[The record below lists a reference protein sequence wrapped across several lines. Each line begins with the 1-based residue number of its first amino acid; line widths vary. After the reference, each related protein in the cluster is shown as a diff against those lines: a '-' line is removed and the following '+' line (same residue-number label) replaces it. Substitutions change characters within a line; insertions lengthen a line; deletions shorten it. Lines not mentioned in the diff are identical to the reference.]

1 MMFLG
6 NPKPKSSAKLQQR
19 IQRAMDGLPPV
30 RQKILHQNIHN
41 TILLQFLEGLGV
53 AKGGGALS
61 LRMPLPKGR
70 VSRDFDA
77 HLVQHDRV
85 QRPVEPVAGQF
96 APLGR
101 GLRGG
106 DGRAGVHEPVHG
118 DALHVQGGYP
128 RGGEREDVPIG
139 VEAPPVPDERAF
151 PGARLAGEEHG
162 AARVVQRP
170 ERVRVVM
177 VSAFIHAGVY
187 ASDGPGGTRYA
198 SPGPGMRAVCIR

>member
-70 VSRDFDA
+70 VSRDFDSA
-77 HLVQHDRV
+77 SIRIAGGREAAQAGAIPRTERTAPARRRYF
-85 QRPVEPVAGQF
+85 QKKKMNPAERPSSCSDKGF
-96 APLGR
+96 
-101 GLRGG
+101 
-106 DGRAGVHEPVHG
+106 D
-118 DALHVQGGYP
+118 P
-128 RGGEREDVPIG
+128 R
-139 VEAPPVPDERAF
+139 
-151 PGARLAGEEHG
+151 
-162 AARVVQRP
+162 
-170 ERVRVVM
+170 
-177 VSAFIHAGVY
+177 
-187 ASDGPGGTRYA
+187 
-198 SPGPGMRAVCIR
+198 

>member
-1 MMFLG
+1 MATIWRAVTWSGWVRVALG
-6 NPKPKSSAKLQQR
+6 AVEPYEIVLAV
-19 IQRAMDGLPPV
+19 GLDDALHPV
-30 RQKILHQNIHN
+30 LL
-41 TILLQFLEGLGV
+41 TIGVSCDVIAVLGPQV
-53 AKGGGALS
+53 PVGGG
-61 LRMPLPKGR
+61 RLPHAAR
-70 VSRDFDA
+70 V
-77 HLVQHDRV
+77 L
-85 QRPVEPVAGQF
+85 
-96 APLGR
+96 
-101 GLRGG
+101 
-106 DGRAGVHEPVHG
+106 G

-177 VSAFIHAGVY
+177 VSAFIHAGAY

-198 SPGPGMRAVCIR
+198 SPGSGMRGVCIR

>member
-70 VSRDFDA
+70 VSRDFDGRRFD
-77 HLVQHDRV
+77 VSF
-85 QRPVEPVAGQF
+85 EP
-96 APLGR
+96 
-101 GLRGG
+101 
-106 DGRAGVHEPVHG
+106 
-118 DALHVQGGYP
+118 
-128 RGGEREDVPIG
+128 
-139 VEAPPVPDERAF
+139 
-151 PGARLAGEEHG
+151 
-162 AARVVQRP
+162 
-170 ERVRVVM
+170 
-177 VSAFIHAGVY
+177 
-187 ASDGPGGTRYA
+187 
-198 SPGPGMRAVCIR
+198 

>member
-70 VSRDFDA
+70 VSRDFDTSINYRDDE
-77 HLVQHDRV
+77 H
-85 QRPVEPVAGQF
+85 
-96 APLGR
+96 R
-101 GLRGG
+101 GLSLPGSENGANRWLTPPTF
-106 DGRAGVHEPVHG
+106 VPF
-118 DALHVQGGYP
+118 P
-128 RGGEREDVPIG
+128 RDWWRNILG
-139 VEAPPVPDERAF
+139 
-151 PGARLAGEEHG
+151 
-162 AARVVQRP
+162 
-170 ERVRVVM
+170 
-177 VSAFIHAGVY
+177 
-187 ASDGPGGTRYA
+187 
-198 SPGPGMRAVCIR
+198 

>member
-70 VSRDFDA
+70 VSRDFDTSMKTGA
-77 HLVQHDRV
+77 
-85 QRPVEPVAGQF
+85 EEF
-96 APLGR
+96 
-101 GLRGG
+101 
-106 DGRAGVHEPVHG
+106 
-118 DALHVQGGYP
+118 
-128 RGGEREDVPIG
+128 ERELSS
-139 VEAPPVPDERAF
+139 
-151 PGARLAGEEHG
+151 ARLA
-162 AARVVQRP
+162 
-170 ERVRVVM
+170 
-177 VSAFIHAGVY
+177 AGR
-187 ASDGPGGTRYA
+187 ASSG
-198 SPGPGMRAVCIR
+198 

>member
-1 MMFLG
+1 M
-6 NPKPKSSAKLQQR
+6 
-19 IQRAMDGLPPV
+19 
-30 RQKILHQNIHN
+30 
-41 TILLQFLEGLGV
+41 
-53 AKGGGALS
+53 
-61 LRMPLPKGR
+61 
-70 VSRDFDA
+70 
-77 HLVQHDRV
+77 
-85 QRPVEPVAGQF
+85 
-96 APLGR
+96 
-101 GLRGG
+101 
-106 DGRAGVHEPVHG
+106 HEPVHG

-177 VSAFIHAGVY
+177 VSAFIHAGAY